1 MLNVKNIFP
10 GTMHFALSRA
20 MTGSAA
26 VVLSTSLLLAPACVW
41 AGYEYHNA
49 PQGFSDQLNSV
60 AVIQTH
66 GRDDEVVRLR
76 GRLTG
81 FLHKNNYEFTD
92 EQGSSIE
99 VELDDDVDWSYVHKD
114 QLIEIIGEVERNMFK
129 LKIEAKSYRIIE
141 TTAATAATQSA
152 ASGESGIIITPVPV
166 PSMTGQG
173 IQPVTE
179 VAAAVVPAAVVP
191 AVTASAV
198 AGTAAATVHAVQDG
212 TYKNIQ
218 AGQAK
223 TNQAT
228 GGQTQPPAA
237 LSADAPAK
245 DPQQKSADEQGENS
259 DKAENSDRSGPAVAP
274 QGADQ
279 ISNAAAEAVKSIK
292 DSHKDIEKSAR
303 EINDGAAAIRDS
315 ASVYLVSASEDL
327 TASASDT
334 FDSVKSAVKSVGSE
348 VAQSASEAG
357 KEAAE
362 ISRQIGK
369 EAVEAGR
376 QIGKEAAEAGREAGR
391 EASEAGRA
399 LGKEA
404 AEAGRAI
411 SAGAERMAGDAAAAI
426 RAASSAI
433 ATKVKDTVSA
443 PSVTSVSNDA
453 GVNIPAASSQ
463 EGSSRL

>member
-20 MTGSAA
+20 ITGSAA

-41 AGYEYHNA
+41 AGYKYHNS

-218 AGQAK
+218 TGQAK
-223 TNQAT
+223 TNQVT
-228 GGQTQPPAA
+228 GDQTQPPAA

-259 DKAENSDRSGPAVAP
+259 DKAENSDRSGPDVAR

>member
-41 AGYEYHNA
+41 AGYKYHNA

-259 DKAENSDRSGPAVAP
+259 DKAENSDGGGPAVAP

>member
-41 AGYEYHNA
+41 AGYKYHNA

-218 AGQAK
+218 TGQAK

-228 GGQTQPPAA
+228 GDQTQPPAA

-259 DKAENSDRSGPAVAP
+259 DKADNSDGGGPAVAP

>member
-41 AGYEYHNA
+41 AGYKYHNA

-218 AGQAK
+218 TGQAK
-223 TNQAT
+223 TNQVT
-228 GGQTQPPAA
+228 GDQTQPPAA

-376 QIGKEAAEAGREAGR
+376 EAGR

-399 LGKEA
+399 PGKEA